1 MLWRRRQRWHPAPA
15 IPPLHPPRC
24 TIAEPVA
31 APGRRG
37 RRAAEPAVPTA
48 PTVQDRPAVPTLE
61 VVAHRAGVSRATA
74 SRVLT
79 GSPNVSPASRD
90 AVLAASTELGYLP
103 NRAAR
108 SLVTRR
114 SGSVAFVVSE
124 TEERLFT
131 DPFFLSLMR
140 GAHAEVADRGY
151 QLLFSIAST
160 EPERRKLLS
169 FAGGGHLDGI
179 VLVSLHGADPL
190 PELLERRGVPV
201 VLLGR
206 PYARRSAAGR
216 ASGQPMNFY
225 VDADNRAGARAATE
239 LLLARGAR
247 HLVHLSGPRDMGA
260 GQDRLAGFRDALR
273 RAGLPFVPRH
283 VQGGDFSTPTGY
295 RAMCSLLETC
305 PEVDGVFAASDL
317 MAVGALQALAEA
329 GRAVPDDTALVGF
342 DDAPISAVTVPR
354 LTTVRQPIDAMGRRM
369 AQSLLDR
376 LEGLDVERALVLP
389 TEIVHRD
396 SA

>member
-1 MLWRRRQRWHPAPA
+1 M
-15 IPPLHPPRC
+15 
-24 TIAEPVA
+24 
-31 APGRRG
+31 
-37 RRAAEPAVPTA
+37 
-48 PTVQDRPAVPTLE
+48 PTLE
-61 VVAHRAGVSRATA
+61 VVASRAGVSRATA

-79 GSPNVSPASRD
+79 GSPNVSAGARD
-90 AVLAASTELGYLP
+90 AVLAASAELGYLP

-140 GAHAEVADRGY
+140 GAHAVVAARGY

-160 EPERRKLLS
+160 ETERSQLLS

-190 PELLERRGVPV
+190 PERLEERGVPV

-206 PYARRSAAGR
+206 PYGGR
-216 ASGQPMNFY
+216 GTAVTPGRCF
-225 VDADNRAGARAATE
+225 VDADNRGGARAATE
-239 LLLARGAR
+239 LLIARGAR
-247 HLVHLSGPRDMGA
+247 NLVHVCGPRDMAA

-273 RAGLPFVPRH
+273 GAGLPSVARH
-283 VQGGDFSTPTGY
+283 VLGGDFSTPTGY
-295 RAMCSLLETC
+295 RAMRELLEVC

-329 GRAVPDDTALVGF
+329 GRAVPGDVALIGF
-342 DDAPISAVTVPR
+342 DDAPVSAATVPR
-354 LTTVRQPIDAMGRRM
+354 LTTVRQPIDAMGRQM
-369 AQSLLDR
+369 ADALLDR
-376 LEGLDVERALVLP
+376 LEGRTVEAALILP
-389 TEIVHRD
+389 TEIVQRE